1 MALGSNKTQEKNMF
15 EEVISPVHFG
25 RCLSC
30 YSNFNFFYTD
40 DKETNFKAHSK
51 V

>member
-1 MALGSNKTQEKNMF
+1 MVRGSNKTQEKNMF
-15 EEVISPVHFG
+15 EEVISPVPFG
-25 RCLSC
+25 RGLSG

-40 DKETNFKAHSK
+40 DKETNFKSHSK